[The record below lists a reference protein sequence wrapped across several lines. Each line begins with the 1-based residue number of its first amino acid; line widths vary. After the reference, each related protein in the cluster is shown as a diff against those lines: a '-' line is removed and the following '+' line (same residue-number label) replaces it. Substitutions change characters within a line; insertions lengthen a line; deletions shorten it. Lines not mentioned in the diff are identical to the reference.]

1 MTTPEPGHGRPD
13 PAESPES
20 PEFPEPPEHPDD
32 VLRALEPWH
41 RELRAQFPILRAA
54 PGLAYL
60 DSAATSQK
68 PQAVLDAVQTY
79 LTTANANAGRG
90 SYPWANR
97 TTALV
102 EKARQQVGEAL
113 GDPCP
118 DTSQVLLTSGATEA
132 LRTVARDWLAD
143 QLADGDEVVVPFA
156 DHQANITPWQEVRD
170 LLARRGIHVRLRPM
184 PYQSGSGDYDHAALA
199 EAVTP
204 RTRFV
209 ATTHVHH
216 VYGNDM
222 NVHRIRAAVGPD
234 VPICLDASQSVG
246 HQPIRLDTLDVDFA
260 VFSGHKALALPG
272 TGALW
277 ARQARGPALRPA
289 GWAGTPNTVGAVS
302 LSAALDWLRAAD
314 TARVHRWTRA
324 LTARLTDALSR
335 LGSYQVLGCRTSLA
349 AESTVQRRQSL
360 VSFRHRAIPSGDLGF
375 VLFDSGLM
383 VRSDQHCQGGSGERT
398 GSVRVS
404 THAYTS
410 VDEIDR
416 LVEALRAL
424 D

>member
-1 MTTPEPGHGRPD
+1 MTTPENPEA
-13 PAESPES
+13 AESPES
-20 PEFPEPPEHPDD
+20 PDD
-32 VLRALEPWH
+32 VLRELASWH
-41 RELRAQFPILRAA
+41 EEVRAQFPILRAE

-68 PQAVLDAVQTY
+68 PQAVLDAVQGY
-79 LTTANANAGRG
+79 LTTSNANSGRG

-102 EKARQQVGEAL
+102 AQARRQVAQSL
-113 GDPCP
+113 GDPDP
-118 DTSQVLLTSGATEA
+118 DRSQVVLTSGATEA
-132 LRTVARDWLAD
+132 LRLVARDWLAA
-143 QLADGDEVVVPFA
+143 QLADGDEVIVPFA
-156 DHQANITPWQEVRD
+156 DHQANISPWQEVRD
-170 LLARRGIHVRLRPM
+170 LLARQGVRVVLRPM
-184 PYQSGSGDYDHAALA
+184 PYQRGSGDYDHVALA
-199 EAVTP
+199 EQVGA

-209 ATTHVHH
+209 AATHVHH

-222 NVHRIRAAVGPD
+222 NVHRVRAAVGPH

-246 HQPIRLDTLDVDFA
+246 HQPIRLDALDVDFVA
-260 VFSGHKALALPG
+260 FSGHKALALPG

-277 ARQARGPALRPA
+277 ARQARGPELRPG
-289 GWAGTPNTVGAVS
+289 GWSGTPNTVGAVS
-302 LSAALDWLRAAD
+302 LSAALDWLRDAD

-324 LTARLTDALSR
+324 LTARLTDELSR

-349 AESTVQRRQSL
+349 ADSTVQRRQSL

-375 VLFDSGLM
+375 VLFDRGLM
-383 VRSDQHCQGGSGERT
+383 VRSDQHCQGGSGEKT

-410 VDEIDR
+410 VEEIDR